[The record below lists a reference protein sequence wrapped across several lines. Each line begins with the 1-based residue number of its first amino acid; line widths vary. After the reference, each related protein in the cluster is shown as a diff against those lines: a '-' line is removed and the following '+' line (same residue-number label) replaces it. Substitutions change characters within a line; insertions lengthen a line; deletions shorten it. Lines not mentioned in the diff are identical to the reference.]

1 MGLLQRL
8 IEQAS
13 NPQGPVGSIMLR
25 IMNAAHSG
33 MMDWALAKLTL
44 KEEAVVLDIGT
55 GGGKTLQQLS
65 PRVPRGKLYG
75 IDYAEQ
81 AVTNTIRVNRK
92 DVDAGKISVQ
102 QANVE
107 AIPHP
112 DNRFDLITAFQTHY
126 FWPDLPRSMKEIHR
140 VLRPGGTFL
149 LVAELYKINYHM
161 TAYKSKEEMEEL
173 LRTTGF
179 TRIISH
185 VHEGKGWLCLEVGK

>member
-33 MMDWALAKLTL
+33 MMNWALAKLTL

-107 AIPHP
+107 VIPHP

-126 FWPDLPRSMKEIHR
+126 FWPNLPRSMQEIHR

-149 LVAELYKINYHM
+149 LVAELYKIKYHM

-179 TRIISH
+179 TRITSH
-185 VHEGKGWLCLEVGK
+185 VHEGKGWLCMEAVK